1 MIKNVLT
8 QHEGQQSSTKSTLR
22 SRIAQSKLPL
32 NNFSMTGIRSC
43 TVINSTLFMTT
54 LTKYVVMTQDEE
66 LAAQRLA

>member
-22 SRIAQSKLPL
+22 SRIAQLKLPL
-32 NNFSMTGIRSC
+32 NNFSMTVIRSC